1 MTTVRIA
8 RVGITRR
15 RFLAGLGGGA
25 SLALL
30 AACSPS
36 VPAPGAK
43 PSESKPATEAKP
55 AAPAAQATAAPAKPA
70 EAQKPAESK
79 PAEAAKPAADA
90 KPAAQQAPAAQAG
103 AGRVVTFWGRQQFLP
118 ESNAWFSESA
128 RMAAKEG
135 GFEVK
140 IELFSNDDHLQKEVI
155 AMEAKQ
161 VPDVTMTTAAALWY
175 QNGFSIEV
183 QDLYDQIGRDG
194 GGWFE
199 APEKFSLM
207 NGKRIGIP
215 LNVEPWIFHMR
226 KDVFEEAGVKVPF
239 GSWDEM
245 VDGFKKVTK
254 GGFYGF
260 GGQMT
265 NPDYAGN
272 LLCAMM
278 AHGGRMFDAEGR
290 ATLNTEKNL
299 AGFTAYTDLF
309 TTHKV
314 MPPGVVQWDASGN
327 NKAWLSGQVAAIS
340 NTGSTILSMRKD
352 DQELLNKSVFS
363 AWPGA
368 GGNPPVTTADG
379 FMLVINKGP
388 NVEQA
393 KQIVQ
398 KILSKER
405 YPGNLEA
412 AGSYWFSVLK
422 RDANI
427 DFFTKDP
434 WNKQIQQ
441 EIIPHALAP
450 FADGGRNPVFDD
462 LGVAAM
468 GDALQMVVSGKTPRE
483 AIQFLDAKAKEAE
496 EKFKPR

>member
-1 MTTVRIA
+1 MTTVRIN
-8 RVGITRR
+8 RR
-15 RFLAGLGGGA
+15 RFLTVLGGGA
-25 SLALL
+25 SLTLL
-30 AACSPS
+30 AACSPT
-36 VPAPGAK
+36 VPAPG
-43 PSESKPATEAKP
+43 SKPAAGDAKPAESKP
-55 AAPAAQATAAPAKPA
+55 AAPAAQAQPTPAAKADAKPA
-70 EAQKPAESK
+70 GESK
-79 PAEAAKPAADA
+79 PAETKP
-90 KPAAQQAPAAQAG
+90 AQQAPASQAG
-103 AGRVVTFWGRQQFLP
+103 SGKVVTFWGRQQFLP

-140 IELFSNDDHLQKEVI
+140 IELFSNDDHLQKEVV

-161 VPDVTMTTAAALWY
+161 VPDVTMTTAGALWY
-175 QNGFSIEV
+175 QNGFALEV

-226 KDVFEEAGVKVPF
+226 KDIFDQAGVKVPF

-278 AHGGRMFDAEGR
+278 AHGGRLFDKESR
-290 ATLNTEKNL
+290 PTIDTEKNL
-299 AGFTAYTDLF
+299 AGFKAYTDLF

-340 NTGSTILSMRKD
+340 NTGSTVLSMRKD
-352 DQELLNKSVFS
+352 DPQMLRNSVFS

-368 GGNPPVTTADG
+368 NGNPPVTTADG

-393 KQIVQ
+393 RQIVQ
-398 KILSKER
+398 KILSKDR

-422 RDANI
+422 RDAGI
-427 DFFTKDP
+427 DFFTKDE

-441 EIIPHALAP
+441 EIIPHAQAP
-450 FADGGRNPVFDD
+450 FAEGGRNPALDD
-462 LGVAAM
+462 IGVSAV
-468 GDALQMVVSGKTPRE
+468 GDALQMVVSGKTPAE
-483 AIQFLDAKAKEAE
+483 AVKFLDGKAKEAA
-496 EKFKPR
+496 EKFKQ